1 MGITDVGLQRD
12 HNEDTFAVLAEH
24 ELFIV
29 ADGMGGHRAGDVAS
43 RLASE
48 SISDFFQRTA
58 GEEVTWPFHFDS
70 GLSESENRLLTA
82 IRLANRQIYEH
93 SLKSHDLRGMGTT
106 VVGALFNPETRKMY
120 VGHVGDSRAYVI
132 RDGKISQ
139 LTRDHS
145 LVNDYLKVMPDMP
158 EDQRSE
164 RPKRSIP
171 ILPNIAAVRDEAIR
185 LFSRDANFGFKIQRE
200 TGEGAEFHAL
210 RDFQPGMD
218 IRAVDWK
225 QSARH
230 AGLLAKEYRT
240 ERNHHIVFALDCG
253 RMMSEPVAGMPR
265 LDRALNAA
273 LLLAFV
279 SLKLGDRVG
288 LFAFDSKVRV
298 ATGAVAGVRGFSA
311 LQHLAATID
320 YSVEEANFTL
330 GLSTLAG
337 RLERRSLVVVFTD
350 FPDSVS
356 AELMIENVGRLLKRH
371 VVLFVAMRD
380 AELETLVQAEPIT
393 AEDVSRAVTAG
404 ALLRE
409 RELVLGRLRRLG
421 VEVLEA
427 PLDRIGVELVNAY
440 LALKR
445 KNVL

>member
-1 MGITDVGLQRD
+1 MIYPTRFAVILMALGAPLGLMVGLMSPPLWIAGIGWVLGALLLMLVD
-12 HNEDTFAVLAEH
+12 AVLCASGRQLEIELSTPAFLPIGRGGEAQVRMAFSGGGSPRTIDVALATNPKLALAEH
-24 ELFIV
+24 
-29 ADGMGGHRAGDVAS
+29 RARG
-43 RLASE
+43 RLSQKQALVTFALE
-48 SISDFFQRTA
+48 PARR
-58 GEEVTWPFHFDS
+58 GEGVLTEMWLRWRGPF
-70 GLSESENRLLTA
+70 GLVWR
-82 IRLANRQIYEH
+82 
-93 SLKSHDLRGMGTT
+93 
-106 VVGALFNPETRKMY
+106 
-120 VGHVGDSRAYVI
+120 
-132 RDGKISQ
+132 
-139 LTRDHS
+139 
-145 LVNDYLKVMPDMP
+145 
-158 EDQRSE
+158 QRSE

-171 ILPNIAAVRDEAIR
+171 ILPNIAAVREEAIR

-230 AGLLAKEYRT
+230 SALLAKEFRT

-273 LLLAFV
+273 LLLSFV

-298 ATGAVAGVRGFSA
+298 ATGVVGGVRGFAA

-330 GLSTLAG
+330 GLSTLGG

-350 FPDSVS
+350 FPDSIS
-356 AELMIENVGRLLKRH
+356 AELMIENVGRLLQRH

-380 AELETLVQAEPIT
+380 EELESLIEAEPLT

-409 RELVLGRLRRLG
+409 RDIVLNRLRRLG

-427 PLDRIGVELVNAY
+427 PLDRIGVDLVNAY

-445 KNVL
+445 KTVL

>member
-1 MGITDVGLQRD
+1 VIYPTR
-12 HNEDTFAVLAEH
+12 FAVLLMALGAPLGLAVSLASPQLWIAGVGWALGALVLMLVDALLCASGRQIDV
-24 ELFIV
+24 ELSTPAFLPIGRSGEAQV
-29 ADGMGGHRAGDVAS
+29 RAAFAGRSHPRTIDVALAANAKLALATHRGRG
-43 RLASE
+43 RLSQGEALVSFALE
-48 SISDFFQRTA
+48 PVRRGEGVLTDLWLRWRGPLGLIWRQR
-58 GEEVTWPFHFDS
+58 
-70 GLSESENRLLTA
+70 N
-82 IRLANRQIYEH
+82 
-93 SLKSHDLRGMGTT
+93 
-106 VVGALFNPETRKMY
+106 
-120 VGHVGDSRAYVI
+120 
-132 RDGKISQ
+132 
-139 LTRDHS
+139 
-145 LVNDYLKVMPDMP
+145 
-158 EDQRSE
+158 E

-218 IRAVDWK
+218 VRSVDWK

-230 AGLLAKEYRT
+230 AALLAKEYRT

-253 RMMSEPVAGMPR
+253 RMMSEPVAGLPR

-273 LLLAFV
+273 LLLSFV

-298 ATGAVAGVRGFSA
+298 ATGVVAGVRGFSA
-311 LQHLAATID
+311 LQRLAATID
-320 YSVEEANFTL
+320 YSAEEANFTL
-330 GLSTLAG
+330 GLSTLG
-337 RLERRSLVVVFTD
+337 GQLERRSLLVVFTD
-350 FPDSVS
+350 FPDSIS
-356 AELMIENVGRLLKRH
+356 AELMIENVGRLLRRH

-380 AELETLVQAEPIT
+380 EELETLVHAEPLT

-427 PLDRIGVELVNAY
+427 PLDRIGPDLVNAY